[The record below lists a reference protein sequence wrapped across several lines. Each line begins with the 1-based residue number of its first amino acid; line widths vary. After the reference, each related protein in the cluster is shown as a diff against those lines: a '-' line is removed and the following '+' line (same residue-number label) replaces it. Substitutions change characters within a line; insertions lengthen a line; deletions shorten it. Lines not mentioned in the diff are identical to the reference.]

1 MSFDINSLNGLSA
14 RELKALIRNA
24 TKQHELTSKRPA
36 LGTIRAQINKI
47 LRESGYSINELY
59 GVDAPVPAKRGPKP
73 GTKVAATKKVAA
85 KKGPKKGKKTG
96 VVAPK
101 YRDPADAENQWTGRG
116 KPPRWMAGYLAKGKK
131 KEDFLI

>member
-14 RELKALIRNA
+14 RELKTLIRTA
-24 TKQHELTSKRPA
+24 TKQHELASKRPA
-36 LGTIRAQINKI
+36 LGSVRAQINKI
-47 LRESGYSINELY
+47 LRESGYSIAELY
-59 GVDAPVPAKRGPKP
+59 GVDAPAPTPRGRKP
-73 GTKVAATKKVAA
+73 GTKVAKKAGAA

-96 VVAPK
+96 TVAPK

-116 KPPRWMAGYLAKGKK
+116 KPPRWMAAYLAKGKK